1 MYGFGDVTIMSDAEI
16 DELIYKVIGAAMTV
30 HSEIGYGL
38 REKTYER
45 ALVVE
50 LNHLEIKYSQQSS
63 YPVIYRD
70 VKVDEYIPDLEVED
84 ALVVDTKVIESIG
97 DYELGQMLSY
107 LRITNKSKG
116 LIINFKQPSLQWRIV
131 TLNP

>member
-1 MYGFGDVTIMSDAEI
+1 MDKTGIEN
-16 DELIYKVIGAAMTV
+16 LIYKVIGAAMTV
-30 HSEIGYGL
+30 HSKIGYGL

-50 LNHLEIKYSQQSS
+50 LQHLGIQYSQQSS

-84 ALVVDTKVIESIG
+84 AVIVDTKTIENIG
-97 DYELGQMLSY
+97 DYELGQMLTY
-107 LRITNKSKG
+107 LRFTQKTTG
-116 LIINFKQPSLQWRIV
+116 LIINFKHPSLQWRKV
-131 TLNP
+131 TLNPS

>member
-1 MYGFGDVTIMSDAEI
+1 MDEAEI
-16 DELIYKVIGAAMTV
+16 EKLIYKVIGAAMTV
-30 HSEIGYGL
+30 HSKIGYGL

-50 LNHLEIKYSQQSS
+50 LQHLGIQYSQQSS

-84 ALVVDTKVIESIG
+84 AVIVDTKTIENIG
-97 DYELGQMLSY
+97 DYELGQMLTY
-107 LRITNKSKG
+107 LRFTQKTTG
-116 LIINFKQPSLQWRIV
+116 LIINFKHPSLQWRKV
-131 TLNP
+131 TLNPS